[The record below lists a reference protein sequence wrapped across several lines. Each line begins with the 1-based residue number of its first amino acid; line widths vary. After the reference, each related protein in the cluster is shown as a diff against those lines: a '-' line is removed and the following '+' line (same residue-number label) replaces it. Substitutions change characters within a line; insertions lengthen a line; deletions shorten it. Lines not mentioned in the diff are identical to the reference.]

1 MVLRFE
7 AVEKSFRDSE
17 GRVPV
22 LRDIS
27 FGLEAGQTLALRG
40 ESGSGKSTLLH
51 IAGALEDADSGQ
63 VWVSGQDLTQ
73 MDDRARAALRR
84 TDIALVFQ
92 QFNLIPS
99 LSVAANIAFQ
109 AALAGPVDRAHID
122 QIVQALGLSAQLNK
136 YPEALSGGQQQR
148 VAIARAIAVKP
159 KLMLADEPTGN
170 LDSVNGAA
178 IMDLLFS
185 LRDQYG
191 ATLVLVTHDPVLA
204 ERCDRTIALA
214 DGRIA

>member
-122 QIVQALGLSAQLNK
+122 HIVQALGLSAQLNK
-136 YPEALSGGQQQR
+136 YPE
-148 VAIARAIAVKP
+148 
-159 KLMLADEPTGN
+159 
-170 LDSVNGAA
+170 
-178 IMDLLFS
+178 
-185 LRDQYG
+185 
-191 ATLVLVTHDPVLA
+191 
-204 ERCDRTIALA
+204 
-214 DGRIA
+214 